1 MTLAVVLLDDLFPD
15 NRFDVDS
22 PRGEVGQNFRI
33 EKDYVTVIIVP
44 VVRPD
49 GGEVQLRS
57 EVQILVVGAYQSR

>member
-1 MTLAVVLLDDLFPD
+1 MFDDLFPD

-33 EKDYVTVIIVP
+33 EKDYVTIIIVP

-49 GGEVQLRS
+49 GGEVQFRS
-57 EVQILVVGAYQSR
+57 VVQILVVDA

>member
-1 MTLAVVLLDDLFPD
+1 MLDDLFPD

-33 EKDYVTVIIVP
+33 EEDYVTVIIVP

-57 EVQILVVGAYQSR
+57 VVQILVVDAYQSR